1 MNVLTIC
8 RRELSSYFRSPI
20 AYGVMFFFALIAGY
34 FFYSVVGFFIQQS
47 LQFMMQG
54 QSIPMDVNETVVRGL
69 LSNIAVIGLFMVPI
83 ITMRLFAE
91 EKRSGTMELLIT
103 SPLKDLEIILG
114 KWLAA
119 VVLYAAMLGV
129 SLLNLLTLY
138 AYGKPDWKPMM
149 IGYLGLLL
157 QGSGMLAIGAFISA
171 CTKNQIVAAVGGF
184 GVLLLL
190 WVISWASSLDNSTFS
205 RVMGYLSINDHLES
219 FSKGVLDSKDIVFY
233 VTLTILGLFLT
244 GRAMESIRWRA

>member
-103 SPLKDLEIILG
+103 SPLKDLEIIMG

-119 VVLYAAMLGV
+119 VVLYAAMLGL

-157 QGSGMLAIGAFISA
+157 QGGGMLAIGAFISA

-205 RVMGYLSINDHLES
+205 RVLGYLSINDHLES